1 MQLYGTFNDN
11 ELFNLIQTGDQAA
24 FGALYRR
31 YWQSMFNNAYKRLKN
46 KDLSQDVVQNIF
58 ADIWERKE
66 VVCIE
71 NVPAYLHTAV
81 RFQVIRAAV
90 KSPDEVAISDLFE
103 INIAS
108 SGRTDDALLGDE
120 IKELLRLWIDALPEK
135 RREIFILHYFRG
147 KSTDEIAESLQISQ
161 KTVQNQLH
169 TATTAIK
176 SYFDKILMLEVISSF
191 LEL

>member
-1 MQLYGTFNDN
+1 MQLYNTFNDN

-31 YWQSMFNNAYKRLKN
+31 YWQSMFNNSFKRLKN

-58 ADIWERKE
+58 TDLWERRE
-66 VVCIE
+66 VVRIE
-71 NVPAYLHTAV
+71 NIPAYLHTAV
-81 RFQVIRAAV
+81 RFQTIKQAAA
-90 KSPDEVAISDLFE
+90 SPDDVAITDLFE
-103 INIAS
+103 TDIVS
-108 SGRTDDALLGDE
+108 VGRADDTLIGNE
-120 IKELLRLWIDALPEK
+120 VKELLRLWIEALPEK

-147 KSTDEIAESLQISQ
+147 KSTEEIAESLQISQ

-176 SYFDKILMLEVISSF
+176 SHFDKIILLEVISS
-191 LEL
+191 LLGV